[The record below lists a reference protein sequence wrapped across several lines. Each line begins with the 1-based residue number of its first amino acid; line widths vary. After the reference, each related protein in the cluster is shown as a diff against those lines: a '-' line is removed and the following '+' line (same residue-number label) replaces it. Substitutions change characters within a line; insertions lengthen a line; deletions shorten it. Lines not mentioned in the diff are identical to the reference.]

1 MGFANRPVFW
11 FSRHPTE
18 PHGPLLHIRVCFS
31 LFDFSHLTFSPSVLS
46 QDSSN
51 FSFPEDIASFNSGL
65 WQPRQTRFLPI
76 VPSPQV
82 TWQVL
87 HGLQSPQPCSAI
99 NDELYQNYQ
108 PFTYI
113 SSMLRHEK
121 SKCIFTLRTH
131 IWTFPFILVISFTS
145 FPIVRETI
153 PCPGHSSSF
162 STFPMT
168 RAPLPPIT
176 PSSKS
181 FLRTFGYIFI
191 NSANLVFLFIIL
203 FAFLAAIFRICFYWS
218 APTKQT
224 TLRKKMDMEL
234 ARIETI

>member
-1 MGFANRPVFW
+1 MSCYLQSLPRVLGRLLAVPWQSPLHVAVRLWYSKYGDVAMGFTNRPVFL

-99 NDELYQNYQ
+99 DDELFENYQ
-108 PFTYI
+108 TFTYI
-113 SSMLRHEK
+113 FEYAK
-121 SKCIFTLRTH
+121 
-131 IWTFPFILVISFTS
+131 
-145 FPIVRETI
+145 
-153 PCPGHSSSF
+153 
-162 STFPMT
+162 
-168 RAPLPPIT
+168 A
-176 PSSKS
+176 
-181 FLRTFGYIFI
+181 
-191 NSANLVFLFIIL
+191 
-203 FAFLAAIFRICFYWS
+203 
-218 APTKQT
+218 
-224 TLRKKMDMEL
+224 
-234 ARIETI
+234 